1 MPKKPS
7 EPRQI
12 AAAHLSIAW
21 ADLMVDI
28 AHSLPRWLRWYRI
41 RIVKRSWE
49 HRNRAFQILV
59 DWETEKRAA
68 EQFHERNDKNG

>member
-1 MPKKPS
+1 MRK
-7 EPRQI
+7 EPAEPTYV

-49 HRNRAFQILV
+49 HRNRAFKILA
-59 DWETEKRAA
+59 DWEMEKLAA
-68 EQFHERNDKNG
+68 EIDQFHKGDER